1 MKLKSK
7 LKYYFYKY
15 FPKWYIMF
23 FSKAF
28 DHKLNYN
35 LLELI
40 KRGLKI
46 DIIFDIGAHKGNWS
60 KTLNETSLKGKDFYL
75 FEANDKNRVFLSK
88 HKFKFFLEVLS
99 DKRKEVNFFS
109 NNSTGDSYLIEQTS
123 IYEKKVK
130 PIVKNAITLDELVK
144 REKLPFPDFLKIDT
158 QGSEIDIL
166 KGSNKTLSQCTL
178 IYLECPILEY
188 NLNAPNFHEY
198 ITFMN
203 SIDYVPI
210 DICELHKIDNVLI
223 QIDILF
229 IKKKILKNIYH
240 DKKILNIL
248 NSNLSI

>member
-1 MKLKSK
+1 MAF
-7 LKYYFYKY
+7 YFRPS
-15 FPKWYIMF
+15 FDF
-23 FSKAF
+23 F
-28 DHKLNYN
+28 
-35 LLELI
+35 
-40 KRGLKI
+40 
-46 DIIFDIGAHKGNWS
+46 
-60 KTLNETSLKGKDFYL
+60 
-75 FEANDKNRVFLSK
+75 
-88 HKFKFFLEVLS
+88 
-99 DKRKEVNFFS
+99 
-109 NNSTGDSYLIEQTS
+109 
-123 IYEKKVK
+123 
-130 PIVKNAITLDELVK
+130 
-144 REKLPFPDFLKIDT
+144 LPFPDFLKIDT

-166 KGSNKTLSQCTL
+166 KGSNKTISQCTL

-229 IKKKILKNIYH
+229 IKKKILKNIYQ